1 MNQDA
6 RWLTRYN
13 EVRAFFESVSPPK
26 SIMAGYSLAIL
37 LLQLL
42 FKRMLILTGRFM
54 DGSVIVAVDL
64 QLDKTPLLF

>member
-1 MNQDA
+1 
-6 RWLTRYN
+6 
-13 EVRAFFESVSPPK
+13 
-26 SIMAGYSLAIL
+26 MAGYSLAIL